1 MHRIVL
7 FDLDGTLVDTAPDL
21 AAAANARRRARG
33 LADLPESQLRPFATR
48 GAAGILGRALGL
60 EATNPAFPAERE
72 AFLEYYAAHCAEYS
86 RLFPGVREGLEQ
98 LRELGIRTALATN
111 KPAALTERLLEG
123 LRIDEFFEIRRSSDS
138 PGCAMKPRPDTL
150 LTVLDAA
157 GLEPVDAL
165 YVGDDPVDAAASSAA
180 GVPCLLVTWGYATG
194 DLAACGAAGLYDDPE
209 ALFAELAR

>member
-33 LADLPESQLRPFATR
+33 LAELRESELRPFATQ
-48 GAAGILGRALGL
+48 GAAGLLGRALGL
-60 EATNPAFPAERE
+60 EKTDPTFPAERE
-72 AFLEYYAAHCAEYS
+72 AFLEYYAAHCAVHS
-86 RLFPGVREGLEQ
+86 HPFPGVREGLER

-123 LRIDEFFEIRRSSDS
+123 LRLDEFFEIRRSSDS

-157 GLEPVDAL
+157 GFSPDDAL
-165 YVGDDPVDAAASSAA
+165 YVGDDPVDAAASCAA
-180 GVPCLLVTWGYATG
+180 GIRCLLVSWGYATT
-194 DLAACGAAGLYDDPE
+194 DLAACGVAGLYADPK
-209 ALFAELAR
+209 ALFEELAR